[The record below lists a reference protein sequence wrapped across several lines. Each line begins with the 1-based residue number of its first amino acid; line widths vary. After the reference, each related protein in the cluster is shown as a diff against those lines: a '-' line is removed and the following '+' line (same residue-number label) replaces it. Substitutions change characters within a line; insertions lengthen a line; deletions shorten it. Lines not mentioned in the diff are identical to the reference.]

1 LTVSISK
8 LRDEDRPVSEIARL
22 LGVAPATVQYHL
34 RKPDRPPATA
44 KRGRRPAI
52 PDAPC
57 TREMVAM
64 LLERGVSRA
73 ETARRLGLSR
83 STVSYHAKLLGGTI
97 DRRFAVRYDWEKVQA
112 YYDTG
117 RTVREC
123 AAAFGFSTWSWQ
135 QAVRR
140 GDVRARPTT
149 RPFDETFAPN
159 THRSRGYL
167 KARLLRL
174 GLKRD
179 SCEACGVNI
188 WLGAPLSL
196 ALHHVNGDRLDNR
209 LENLQLLCPNC
220 HSQTDTFAGR
230 NGSSRR

>member
-1 LTVSISK
+1 MSHLTIPISK
-8 LRDEDRPVSEIARL
+8 LRDEGHPVSEIARV
-22 LGVAPATVQYHL
+22 LGVAQATVQYHL
-34 RKPDRPPATA
+34 RKQDRPPSTAT
-44 KRGRRPAI
+44 RGRRRAVR
-52 PDAPC
+52 DAPC
-57 TREMVAM
+57 TRDMVAM

-73 ETARRLGLSR
+73 EAARRLGLSR
-83 STVSYHAKLLGGTI
+83 STVSYHAKSLGETI
-97 DRRFAVRYDWEKVQA
+97 DRRFAARYDWEKVQS
-112 YYDTG
+112 YYDAG
-117 RTVREC
+117 HSVREC

-149 RPFDETFAPN
+149 RPFEETFAPN

-174 GLKRD
+174 GLKQEK
-179 SCEACGVNI
+179 CETCGVVS
-188 WLGAPLSL
+188 WRGAPLSF

-230 NGSSRR
+230 NRG